1 MEQIISADAARAY
14 LHISKRKFLFML
26 QNGYIRY
33 EDNGNKTHR
42 YSLRMCD
49 VEALRKEMTDHP
61 ERFADLNGRFTAQ
74 RNKPPTPTVAL
85 SQEEARKLREYIK
98 MLEQTSRCLAE
109 QAGGRA
115 DRLDGG
121 NTQPLCGKRQHLRC
135 SGWWKGAHQQTKSDR
150 IPCHSGCRA
159 ESYDS
164 TDEKTTCGVQAGR
177 KAIKSKGMVS
187 RCA

>member
-14 LHISKRKFLFML
+14 LHISKRKLLYMM

-74 RNKPPTPTVAL
+74 RNKPPTPTVVL
-85 SQEEARKLREYIK
+85 PQDEAKKLREYIAK
-98 MLEQTSRCLAE
+98 CWNKHSDALPSKLAAE
-109 QAGGRA
+109 LTGLTVGTLNRYVARGNIFGAVVGGKVFISKQSLIGYLTTPDGVRKVTTVQMKKLLAGYRRA
-115 DRLDGG
+115 
-121 NTQPLCGKRQHLRC
+121 GK
-135 SGWWKGAHQQTKSDR
+135 
-150 IPCHSGCRA
+150 
-159 ESYDS
+159 
-164 TDEKTTCGVQAGR
+164 
-177 KAIKSKGMVS
+177 
-187 RCA
+187 

>member
-49 VEALRKEMTDHP
+49 VEALRQEMTVHP

-74 RNKPPTPTVAL
+74 KTTPPTPRIVL
-85 SQEEARKLREYIK
+85 SPSEAKALREYIAK
-98 MLEQTSRCLAE
+98 QWKKHPDAMPSKLASE
-109 QAGGRA
+109 LTGLTAGTLNRHVAKGSIFGAVIGGKVLISKQSLIGYLTAPDMMRKTATVQLQKLLAGYKRA
-115 DRLDGG
+115 
-121 NTQPLCGKRQHLRC
+121 GKQ
-135 SGWWKGAHQQTKSDR
+135 
-150 IPCHSGCRA
+150 
-159 ESYDS
+159 
-164 TDEKTTCGVQAGR
+164 
-177 KAIKSKGMVS
+177 
-187 RCA
+187 